1 MHENPVPLRLLSVG
15 DKLSAWLGF
24 GPSFNEVEEV
34 AHDLIV
40 RHGIWAYDEAIHLS
54 EVARSIG
61 SLRNEKLYRL
71 VANHTKIS
79 FEVAWKNLREMRTNG
94 AGRH

>member
-1 MHENPVPLRLLSVG
+1 MRENPVPVGLLTVG

-34 AHDLIV
+34 AYDLIV

-54 EVARSIG
+54 EVARLMG
-61 SLRNEKLYRL
+61 SSRNAKLYRL
-71 VANHTKIS
+71 AANHTKIS
-79 FEVAWKNLREMRTNG
+79 FEVAWKNLREMRTNR
-94 AGRH
+94 AARH